1 MKRIV
6 EINALADE
14 PISDGLLTASEP
26 WVARGFTNGWPLAAA
41 AKQGAQSALRYLET
55 FYDGLTVKAIVAESQ
70 HMGRFFYNKDMSGF
84 NFYTVETTLRRL
96 FSQLSK
102 YERDPNAPAIYLGS
116 IDVSRLLPGFSAKN
130 ALATELCNSTT
141 SLWIGNQSRVA
152 AHFDAPRNIACCVA
166 GKRRF
171 TLLPPEQAKNLY
183 IGPWDLTPAGQPI
196 SLVDFKNPDYS
207 AFPRFKE
214 AERNMWTV
222 DLEVGDALYI
232 PSLWWHQ
239 VEGLSAINGLINFW
253 WHESDIGEISVVNAL
268 KSTAQIMEALP
279 ADQQRAVRALFDA
292 YAFGEDH
299 LPVQV
304 VGERTI

>member
-1 MKRIV
+1 LI
-6 EINALADE
+6 
-14 PISDGLLTASEP
+14 
-26 WVARGFTNGWPLAAA
+26 
-41 AKQGAQSALRYLET
+41 
-55 FYDGLTVKAIVAESQ
+55 
-70 HMGRFFYNKDMSGF
+70 
-84 NFYTVETTLRRL
+84 
-96 FSQLSK
+96 K
-102 YERDPNAPAIYLGS
+102 YERVPSAPSIYLGS
-116 IDVSRLLPGFSAKN
+116 IDVSRLLPGFSAEN
-130 ALATELCNSTT
+130 ALATELCSPTT

-214 AERNMWTV
+214 AEQNMWTV
-222 DLEVGDALYI
+222 DLEAGDALYI

-253 WHESDIGEISVVNAL
+253 WHESDIGEISIVNTL
-268 KSTAQIMEALP
+268 KSTSQIMQALP
-279 ADQQRAVRALFDA
+279 ADQRLAMRALFDT
-292 YAFGEDH
+292 YAFAEDAS
-299 LPVQV
+299 PAQV
-304 VGERTI
+304 VGERPI